1 MRTGGR
7 IGGEARNE
15 VVLFAPLS
23 SVGLVKLINLLI
35 WHLFIIHSFIL
46 FVGWEPSTEHTVLL
60 EQNWKSG
67 SHRSL
72 GMKTIIT
79 R

>member
-23 SVGLVKLINLLI
+23 SVGLVKLIN
-35 WHLFIIHSFIL
+35 
-46 FVGWEPSTEHTVLL
+46 
-60 EQNWKSG
+60 
-67 SHRSL
+67 
-72 GMKTIIT
+72 
-79 R
+79 